1 MKFPDNF
8 RKIVFKI
15 CLLFFISLPLNG
27 SFASPVGQKPDEK
40 NVPNVILIV
49 LSGVRNSES
58 IDDPTHQ
65 YIPYLYDE
73 IFKEGTLYRNVLE
86 NDFEYHMPAI
96 YAMLT
101 GKHYNHYPGLIGPT
115 LFQYARKRYGL
126 SSEKAVSIGQ
136 WEDGDSVYVNDKF
149 GVDTYP
155 SQVSV
160 VDSTYSLKM
169 KKILTPVELTYF
181 DTMKN
186 FMGRGLFCEP
196 FAYLHWDTLQEIIY
210 PIFKR
215 TIQEFKPKLALFNMP
230 GVDCAHYGTFGRYV
244 LALKRS
250 DEMIHQ
256 IWKMIQD
263 DPFYK
268 DNTYLI
274 ICPDHGRNLY
284 YMEHFENCR
293 DDPSRVWLYIYGP
306 KIKKGL
312 IIDRQVGHIDIFATV
327 DYIMDLKAP
336 PQESKILKDCFR

>member
-1 MKFPDNF
+1 MKFPDNY
-8 RKIVFKI
+8 RKIVFKMCLLSLI
-15 CLLFFISLPLNG
+15 CLFSGG
-27 SFASPVGQKPDEK
+27 SFASVVGQERDGK
-40 NVPNVILIV
+40 NFPNVIIIV

-65 YIPYLYDE
+65 YIPYLYGE
-73 IFKEGTLYRNVLE
+73 IFKEGTLYRNVLA

-101 GKHYNHYPGLIGPT
+101 GKHHNHYPGSIAPT

-136 WEDGDSVYVNDKF
+136 WEEGDSACASDGF

-155 SQVSV
+155 AQVSV
-160 VDSTYSLKM
+160 VSSTYSPEIKS
-169 KKILTPVELTYF
+169 ILTSAELTYF
-181 DTMKN
+181 DTMKS

-196 FAYLHWDTLQEIIY
+196 FAYLHWDTLQEILY

-215 TIQEFKPKLALFNMP
+215 TIQEFKPKLILFNMP
-230 GVDCAHYGTFGRYV
+230 GVDSAHYSTFSRYV

-250 DEMIHQ
+250 DKMIHE
-256 IWKMIQD
+256 IWTMIQD

-268 DNTYLI
+268 GNTYLI

-306 KIKKGL
+306 KIKKGV
-312 IIDRQVGHIDIFATV
+312 IIERQVFHTDIFATV
-327 DYIMDLKAP
+327 NYIMDLKAP
-336 PQESKILKDCFR
+336 PRDSKILKDCFQ